1 MNQTATEPRFEL
13 VAIAEIELPEYN
25 PRNISDRDLKKLAAD
40 IKKDPNFLKQRP
52 PLLNHSTAANKLICY
67 AGNQRIKAATCNGTK
82 QIWCWIE
89 NDVPK
94 EIQDERMLKDNLH
107 RGEWDLEKLIFF
119 DTSKLMDF
127 GFKGDE
133 LNSVFNNVLTLEE
146 EVEIDEEEVIQTVK
160 DWGIKLSLGDVIEL
174 GPHRL
179 VHGDS
184 TNPEHLKALFLPEE
198 KVDTICSDAP
208 YGVGYVEG
216 KKDFMKATGGDSTNL
231 DKFKVIAND
240 GMIQDYYAFSKAWLE
255 PIIPYLNKKNS
266 YYLFNGDTKG
276 REFMNALFD
285 LKYTHS
291 QIIIWN
297 KQQMVMGRKDYQP
310 MHELI
315 FYGWYGSHK
324 YYGVKDKSIINCPRP
339 QANKL
344 HPTMKPPELL
354 RKLIVHATEP
364 GMIVYDAFGGSGSC
378 LITCEQI
385 GRKCRM
391 MELEHD
397 YCLVIIMRYAKYC
410 QAIGKEPV
418 VKVNGSNITLHKL

>member
-1 MNQTATEPRFEL
+1 MAKQPEPKF
-13 VAIAEIELPEYN
+13 IAVPVEQIEFPDYN
-25 PRNISDRDLKKLAAD
+25 PREISEADFKKLCAD
-40 IKKDPNFLKQRP
+40 VKADPNFLIQRP
-52 PLLNHSTAANKLICY
+52 PLINHITKENRLVLY
-67 AGNQRIKAATCNGTK
+67 AGTQRTKAAIANGAK
-82 QIWCWIE
+82 VISAWVEE
-89 NDVPK
+89 NVSRK
-94 EIQDERMLKDNLH
+94 LQDERMLKDNLH
-107 RGEWDLEKLIFF
+107 RGEWDYEKLLAF
-119 DTSKLMDF
+119 DTTQLMDI

-133 LNSVFNNVLTLEE
+133 LNNIFNNVLTLEE
-146 EVEIDEEEVIQTVK
+146 EVNIDEEEVIQKVK
-160 DWGIKLSLGDVIEL
+160 DWGITLTLGDVIEL
-174 GPHRL
+174 GAHRL

-198 KVDTICSDAP
+198 KADMICSDAP

-216 KKDFMKATGGDSTNL
+216 KKDFMKATGGDSKNL

-240 GMIQDYYAFSKAWLE
+240 ETIQDYYAFSKAWLE
-255 PIIPYLNKKNS
+255 PIIPYLAKKNS

-276 REFMNALFD
+276 REFMNALHD

-315 FYGWYGSHK
+315 FYGWYGAHK
-324 YYGVKDKSIINCPRP
+324 YYGAKDKSIINCPKP

-354 RKLIVHATEP
+354 RKLIVHATEA
-364 GMIVYDAFGGSGSC
+364 GMVVYDAFGGSGST
-378 LITCEQI
+378 LITCEQV

-410 QAIGKEPV
+410 QAVGKVPNIRI
-418 VKVNGSNITLHKL
+418 NGSEISVDKL